1 MNERRPLFRF
11 ANKKKLKISNYE
23 KLKIKKF
30 YNFKNNFSKDRKFL
44 KKQINYF
51 NSINKNYSYKR

>member
-23 KLKIKKF
+23 KLTIEKF
-30 YNFKNNFSKDRKFL
+30 YNFKNNFL
-44 KKQINYF
+44 KIENF
-51 NSINKNYSYKR
+51 